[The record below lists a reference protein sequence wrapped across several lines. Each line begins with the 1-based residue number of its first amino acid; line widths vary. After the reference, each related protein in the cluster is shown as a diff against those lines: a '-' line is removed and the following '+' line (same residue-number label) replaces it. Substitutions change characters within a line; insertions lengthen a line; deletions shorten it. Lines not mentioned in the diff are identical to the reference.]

1 MADLRSLLEGVRSQ
15 FGELTP
21 RTVVDSARPAES
33 ALHSRFEWD
42 DVVAGEAWRREQAGA
57 LIRSVTVTYA
67 EGKLGPKDVRAFVSV
82 RAGESPHSATYVPT
96 GEALANDF
104 TRRLV
109 LAECEREIAAL
120 KSKFGHLKEFALMLA
135 RAAA

>member
-1 MADLRSLLEGVRSQ
+1 MADLRSLLEGVRSE
-15 FGELTP
+15 FGSLTP
-21 RTVVDSARPAES
+21 RFVVDSARPVES
-33 ALHSRFEWD
+33 PLHSRFEWD
-42 DVVAGEAWRREQAGA
+42 DEVAGEAWRREQAGA

-67 EGKLGPKDVRAFVSV
+67 EGVGGPRDVRAFVSV

-96 GEALANDF
+96 GEALVSDF

-109 LAECEREIAAL
+109 LADCEREIAAL
-120 KSKFGHLKEFALMLA
+120 KSKFGHLKEFAAILA